1 MTGLDHNALKVAI
14 NAIQMFQRAFDQLL
28 EQTTMQLYGGYWRSD
43 DGKSEAITYVE
54 KGSLWLSRLFLNGT
68 DVFEVLEGPR
78 YPRGRRYGLWTTG
91 RDEEF
96 RVAIGRPESPDD
108 VFAGCFPEW
117 VTMDPIFAKGAPVDL
132 ILFGGGPGER
142 VAKFPSA
149 DVVMK
154 RKFWR

>member
-14 NAIQMFQRAFDQLL
+14 NAIQIFQRAFDQLL

-68 DVFEVLEGPR
+68 DVFEVLEGPL
-78 YPRGRRYGLWTTG
+78 YPRGRRYGLWSTG

-96 RVAIGRPESPDD
+96 RVAIGRPEPGD

-132 ILFGGGPGER
+132 MLFGGGPDER
-142 VAKFPSA
+142 VVKVPSV

-154 RKFWR
+154 RKF